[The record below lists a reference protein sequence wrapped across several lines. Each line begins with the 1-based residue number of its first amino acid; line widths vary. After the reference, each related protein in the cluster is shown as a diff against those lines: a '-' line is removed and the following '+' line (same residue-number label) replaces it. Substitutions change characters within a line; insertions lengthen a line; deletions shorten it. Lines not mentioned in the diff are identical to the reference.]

1 MESLTKIRITP
12 EDLDRAARAAFG
24 VGVVSSTELA
34 DGWFNTIHA
43 VELADGRLAVL
54 KVAPR
59 AGVPVLRYE
68 ANLLATEVAVLDLL
82 KNVPGVRV
90 PQMLAYDPAGA
101 WLGLPAFF
109 MERFPFPTLASL
121 QDQLEPAMKAKL
133 ERDLGHVNRAL
144 SEVRG
149 PAFGLVGGARFR
161 RWSDAVLALVTDV
174 LSDAADIGTN
184 LPVAEEVVTAL
195 VEARREVLDLVT
207 EPRLVHWDL
216 HGGNAFV
223 DAGRIAG
230 IIDAD
235 RALFGDPLM
244 EVYFGTLF
252 DRTSFVEGFGA
263 EFLDRP
269 GTAERRLVY
278 DLYLA
283 LVMLVESDFRRFD
296 EGHKAWAR
304 GQLETA
310 ISRLG
315 PTAV

>member
-1 MESLTKIRITP
+1 MIRITP

-24 VGVVSSTELA
+24 VGVVSSAELA

-43 VELADGRLAVL
+43 VELADGRSAVL

-82 KNVPGVRV
+82 KTVPGVRV
-90 PQMLAYDPAGA
+90 PQMLAYDPAGT

-109 MERFPFPTLASL
+109 MERFGWPTLAGL
-121 QDQLEPAMKAKL
+121 QDKLEPEAKAAL
-133 ERDLGHVNRAL
+133 ERDLGRVNHAL

-149 PAFGLVGGARFR
+149 PSFGLVGGARFG
-161 RWSDAVLALVTDV
+161 RWSDAVLALTTDV
-174 LSDAADIGTN
+174 LADAADIGTS
-184 LPVAEEVVTAL
+184 LPFEERAVKEL
-195 VEARREVLDLVT
+195 VEERREALDLVT
-207 EPRLVHWDL
+207 QPRLVHWDL

-223 DAGRIAG
+223 EDGRIAG

-252 DRTSFVEGFGA
+252 DRTHFIRGFGE
-263 EFLDRP
+263 EFLARP

-296 EGHKAWAR
+296 EGHKTWAR
-304 GQLETA
+304 GQLEMA
-310 ISRLG
+310 VARLRTTG
-315 PTAV
+315 V